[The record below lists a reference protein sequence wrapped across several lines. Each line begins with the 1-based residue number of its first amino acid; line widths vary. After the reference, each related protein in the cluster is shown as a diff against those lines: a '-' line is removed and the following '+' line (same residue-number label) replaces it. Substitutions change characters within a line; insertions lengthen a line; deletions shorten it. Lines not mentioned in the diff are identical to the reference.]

1 MIPIF
6 LQKNQNRHIIKS
18 VRKFIDRFFK
28 IKKNQKL
35 NMTEQRKIEKFGV
48 GNLYP
53 DIHPPEFSF
62 FKEKCINVA
71 LGYDDGFTFTPKFGN
86 FKETEDIFDYLKKY
100 LEDKEFEKLDIRF
113 DTLKTCIYQIN
124 PETLK
129 LGELLEYE
137 GSDVEYFEWNKRTK
151 SFDEVDSNSLSDEE
165 EEYFH

>member
-1 MIPIF
+1 MIPIS

-28 IKKNQKL
+28 IKKNKNL

-62 FKEKCINVA
+62 FKEKCIDVA

-86 FKETEDIFDYLKKY
+86 FKETEDIFDYLKQY
-100 LEDKEFEKLDIRF
+100 LEDKELEKLDIRF
-113 DTLKTCIYQIN
+113 DTLKLVY
-124 PETLK
+124 
-129 LGELLEYE
+129 
-137 GSDVEYFEWNKRTK
+137 TK
-151 SFDEVDSNSLSDEE
+151 
-165 EEYFH
+165 

>member
-1 MIPIF
+1 MMISIF
-6 LQKNQNRHIIKS
+6 HQKNQNLHIIKNS
-18 VRKFIDRFFK
+18 RRFIDRFFK
-28 IKKNQKL
+28 IKKKQKNL

-100 LEDKEFEKLDIRF
+100 LEDKELEKLDIRF

-124 PETLK
+124 PETLE
-129 LGELLEYE
+129 LGELLECE
-137 GSDVEYFEWNKRTK
+137 GSDVESVSYTHLTLPTT
-151 SFDEVDSNSLSDEE
+151 VQV
-165 EEYFH
+165 